1 MEMMLVFDS
10 DDDSKE
16 MMDQDVR
23 VPDAFIDGTQYAN
36 IFATTVDDLDKF
48 VCNDFQSGLV
58 WMMNCINNV
67 YDEAGDDG
75 LSAINTHKCTDTI
88 TALSYMVMTLFN
100 SVEDPAFKDEYVA
113 HQKDTIIPSLFKNCK
128 TIPYYDVLNEVIA
141 IDDALSG
148 IDFSALED
156 ND

>member
-1 MEMMLVFDS
+1 ME
-10 DDDSKE
+10 DD
-16 MMDQDVR
+16 
-23 VPDAFIDGTQYAN
+23 
-36 IFATTVDDLDKF
+36 
-48 VCNDFQSGLV
+48 
-58 WMMNCINNV
+58 NN
-67 YDEAGDDG
+67 DEAGDDG
-75 LSAINTHKCTDTI
+75 LSVVNTHKCTDTI

-128 TIPYYDVLNEVIA
+128 TIPYYDVLNEVMA
-141 IDDALSG
+141 IDEALSG